1 MHLFLSSSARRAGQL
16 EAEHWAEQS
25 PGAAGTAAAFR
36 SSPAALGAGW
46 ALAHLGLFSTGTA
59 TTRSD
64 SDSPSAGSDA
74 ERRSLAEREA
84 GFQTPRTNR
93 ALPAPHPAVS
103 TSRSPP
109 GASSLQRGAWK
120 RRRKRRRRRRWGGG
134 EKEGRKL
141 GSSRAD
147 SGIFAT
153 LPPRPS
159 SLQRAERAARGGAA
173 HQDGDNRSSS
183 CSSPTSAV
191 QQRLAGDVL
200 ARRPQA
206 DLSGLQHH

>member
-134 EKEGRKL
+134 RRKEG
-141 GSSRAD
+141 SSEAPGRTP
-147 SGIFAT
+147 GF
-153 LPPRPS
+153 LPRSLRGRRRCKGPS
-159 SLQRAERAARGGAA
+159 AQRGGGQRTKMATTAVPPAA
-173 HQDGDNRSSS
+173 PPPPQSSNALRET
-183 CSSPTSAV
+183 C
-191 QQRLAGDVL
+191 
-200 ARRPQA
+200 
-206 DLSGLQHH
+206 

>member
-1 MHLFLSSSARRAGQL
+1 MDFLHLFLSSSARRAGQL

-134 EKEGRKL
+134 GEGRKEARKL
-141 GSSRAD
+141 PGGLRDFCHAPSAAVVAAKGRARSAGGGSAPRWRQPQFLLQLPHLRSPATPCGRRA
-147 SGIFAT
+147 S
-153 LPPRPS
+153 
-159 SLQRAERAARGGAA
+159 AAAA
-173 HQDGDNRSSS
+173 S
-183 CSSPTSAV
+183 
-191 QQRLAGDVL
+191 
-200 ARRPQA
+200 
-206 DLSGLQHH
+206 

>member
-16 EAEHWAEQS
+16 EAEHRAEQS

-120 RRRKRRRRRRWGGG
+120 RGGGGG
-134 EKEGRKL
+134 EKEGRRL

-147 SGIFAT
+147 SGSFAT

-200 ARRPQA
+200 ARRPQ
-206 DLSGLQHH
+206 